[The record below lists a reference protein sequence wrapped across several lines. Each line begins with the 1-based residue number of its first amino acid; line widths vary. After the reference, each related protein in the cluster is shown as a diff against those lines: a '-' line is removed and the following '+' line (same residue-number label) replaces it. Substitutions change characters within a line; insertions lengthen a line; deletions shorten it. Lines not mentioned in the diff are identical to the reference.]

1 MMLPLVTCPSIVR
14 VHSVPLKG
22 LFSAPQRVH
31 FQRYLT
37 GLLVS
42 DNVTVTGINSLFVD
56 HKDQSSLN
64 RFLTAA
70 PWSAPELNDARIAL
84 LRQKLLPVQPRR
96 GFLVIDDTLAHKYGP
111 LMPGVGEFFD
121 HSQGRRTLAQDVLT
135 TFLVMDDKRFP
146 IDLSLYYQFRAKE
159 ERADIQAQAQAAI
172 TQGDLAALRRYL
184 VALLDYKK
192 RRDRFRTK
200 LVMAA
205 ELVDKAVDRQ
215 LPFATVL
222 FDAWFLD
229 KTLIGHIESKGKA
242 WIGECRSNRIVFVGG
257 ERLHVSDLRQ
267 RLPSTAYHPVTV
279 GDTTYWAF
287 TKVVR
292 MSTLGKVRLTISLDN
307 PALTGDPRYL
317 VTRQLHWN
325 AGTILNAYD
334 KRRQTEPF
342 YRDEKHHLGFE
353 ECQLRDEQGTIRHW
367 YLTFLAYSLCQLE
380 IALSRPGQGGQ
391 PRLETVGDCCRQ
403 ANAELVGALVRWIIH
418 RMEQGEGAEAV
429 IHSLLGHFSAR

>member
-1 MMLPLVTCPSIVR
+1 MMLPLVTCPSIVQ
-14 VHSVPLKG
+14 VHSAPFEG
-22 LFSAPQRVH
+22 LFSVPQRAH
-31 FQRYLT
+31 FRRYLT

-42 DNVTVTGINSLFVD
+42 DNVTITGINSLFVD

-70 PWSAPELNDARIAL
+70 PWPASEFNDVRIAM
-84 LRQKLLPVQPRR
+84 LRRELLPVQPRQ
-96 GFLVIDDTLAHKYGP
+96 GFLVIDDTLAHKYGQ
-111 LMPGVGEFFD
+111 LMPGVGEFYD

-135 TFLVMDDKRFP
+135 TFLVTGDKHFP
-146 IDLSLYYQFRAKE
+146 VDLSLYYQFRAPE
-159 ERADIQAQAQAAI
+159 ERANLQAQAQTAF
-172 TQGDLAALRRYL
+172 TQGDLAAVRGYL
-184 VALLDYKK
+184 VALLDYKM

-205 ELVDKAVDRQ
+205 ELVDKAVARQ
-215 LPFATVL
+215 LPFETVL

-229 KTLIGHIESKGKA
+229 KTLIGHIENKGKA

-257 ERLHVSDLRQ
+257 DRLHVADLRQ
-267 RLPSTAYHPVTV
+267 RLPATAYQPVAV

-287 TKVVR
+287 TKVVH
-292 MSTLGKVRLTISLDN
+292 MSTLGKVRLTISMDN

-325 AGTILNAYD
+325 AGTILNGYD

-353 ECQLRDEQGTIRHW
+353 ECQLRDEPGTIRHW
-367 YLTFLAYSLCQLE
+367 YLSFLAYSLCQLE
-380 IALSRPGQGGQ
+380 IALSRQGKGAKANLQ
-391 PRLETVGDCCRQ
+391 TVGDCCRQ
-403 ANAELVGALVRWIIH
+403 ANAELVRALVSYIANRLVSW
-418 RMEQGEGAEAV
+418 RTRFA
-429 IHSLLGHFSAR
+429 SLR